1 MTRIEL
7 LSYRLSFRV
16 KVVCWTPV
24 WTFIAFTIEGSEWR
38 CGVIKEYV
46 GSEVRKGP
54 RNTWESLA
62 PSATQPCSDLPPMT
76 MWDDFS
82 LCKWHLE
89 FHQRFLWSSKQSSN
103 DAKNFWRV
111 KCPSVIMYNSVLFS
125 SLFFFESLISISSLG
140 EHSSDGRKGKN
151 V

>member
-111 KCPSVIMYNSVLFS
+111 KMQ
-125 SLFFFESLISISSLG
+125 LFFIENIKIITKS
-140 EHSSDGRKGKN
+140 KN
-151 V
+151 IFIFKLTDCSFIIIDL